1 MGLIHIYCGD
11 GKGKTTAS
19 MGLAVRAAGAGMRVH
34 IVQLLKGSKT
44 AELESLALIPNIR
57 VTRPDRNYGFTFSMT
72 DEDKA
77 AITKC
82 HNALL
87 EEALREMK
95 NDEIDMLVIDEFCAG
110 YNCGLV
116 DKALADEIILH
127 KPEKCELVL
136 TGRDPEQK
144 YVDAADYVS
153 EIRAVKHPYEKG
165 IDARRGIAIISR
177 MKYINRWG
185 LMRNTINENIS
196 EHSLE
201 TAFIAHVLALYRNVR
216 FGGNV
221 DPERAALLAMYH
233 DATEIITGDLP
244 TPVKYYNAE
253 IKAEYDKVEKMAEE
267 KLLSY
272 LPEDLRGYY
281 APLFS
286 KTEED
291 KELWVL
297 VKAADKLSALIK
309 CIEERQM
316 GNSDFTEAEKST
328 LQAVHDMALPEA
340 EEFISEFLSAY
351 HLTLDGQAK

>member
-1 MGLIHIYCGD
+1 M
-11 GKGKTTAS
+11 
-19 MGLAVRAAGAGMRVH
+19 
-34 IVQLLKGSKT
+34 Q
-44 AELESLALIPNIR
+44 
-57 VTRPDRNYGFTFSMT
+57 
-72 DEDKA
+72 
-77 AITKC
+77 
-82 HNALL
+82 
-87 EEALREMK
+87 
-95 NDEIDMLVIDEFCAG
+95 
-110 YNCGLV
+110 
-116 DKALADEIILH
+116 
-127 KPEKCELVL
+127 
-136 TGRDPEQK
+136 EQK
-144 YVDAADYVS
+144 FF
-153 EIRAVKHPYEKG
+153 
-165 IDARRGIAIISR
+165 AIISR

-351 HLTLDGQAK
+351 HLTLDGQTKVRANRINGCCFRVTAIFIWKGGGVKVAEPFGRSGCGGKICLPAKFVC

>member
-1 MGLIHIYCGD
+1 M
-11 GKGKTTAS
+11 
-19 MGLAVRAAGAGMRVH
+19 
-34 IVQLLKGSKT
+34 Q
-44 AELESLALIPNIR
+44 
-57 VTRPDRNYGFTFSMT
+57 
-72 DEDKA
+72 
-77 AITKC
+77 
-82 HNALL
+82 
-87 EEALREMK
+87 
-95 NDEIDMLVIDEFCAG
+95 
-110 YNCGLV
+110 
-116 DKALADEIILH
+116 
-127 KPEKCELVL
+127 
-136 TGRDPEQK
+136 EQK
-144 YVDAADYVS
+144 FF
-153 EIRAVKHPYEKG
+153 
-165 IDARRGIAIISR
+165 AIISR

-221 DPERAALLAMYH
+221 DPERTALLAMYH

-328 LQAVHDMALPEA
+328 LQAVHDMVLPEA

>member
-1 MGLIHIYCGD
+1 M
-11 GKGKTTAS
+11 K
-19 MGLAVRAAGAGMRVH
+19 RALTHAG
-34 IVQLLKGSKT
+34 
-44 AELESLALIPNIR
+44 ELSSDLQQILYR
-57 VTRPDRNYGFTFSMT
+57 
-72 DEDKA
+72 K
-77 AITKC
+77 
-82 HNALL
+82 
-87 EEALREMK
+87 K
-95 NDEIDMLVIDEFCAG
+95 NFMQ
-110 YNCGLV
+110 
-116 DKALADEIILH
+116 
-127 KPEKCELVL
+127 
-136 TGRDPEQK
+136 EQK
-144 YVDAADYVS
+144 FF
-153 EIRAVKHPYEKG
+153 
-165 IDARRGIAIISR
+165 AIISR

-216 FGGNV
+216 FGGDV

-291 KELWVL
+291 RELWVL

>member
-1 MGLIHIYCGD
+1 
-11 GKGKTTAS
+11 
-19 MGLAVRAAGAGMRVH
+19 
-34 IVQLLKGSKT
+34 
-44 AELESLALIPNIR
+44 
-57 VTRPDRNYGFTFSMT
+57 
-72 DEDKA
+72 
-77 AITKC
+77 
-82 HNALL
+82 
-87 EEALREMK
+87 MK
-95 NDEIDMLVIDEFCAG
+95 R
-110 YNCGLV
+110 
-116 DKALADEIILH
+116 
-127 KPEKCELVL
+127 VL
-136 TGRDPEQK
+136 THAGELSSDLQQILYRKKNFMQEQK
-144 YVDAADYVS
+144 FF
-153 EIRAVKHPYEKG
+153 
-165 IDARRGIAIISR
+165 AIISR

-216 FGGNV
+216 FGGDV

-291 KELWVL
+291 RELWVL